1 MKHRIEYIDALRGF
15 TMILVVFVHVEMFG
29 IFGHINITPLN
40 TLFQTIHMPL
50 FFFISGIIAYSSTKE
65 WNRKAFG
72 VSLWKKCRVLLP
84 PALICGLLYTYLV
97 VQKDVFLFVLNPAK
111 QGYWFTIVLLE
122 MFLIY
127 YIVNQFV
134 FYRKNTTKSQFNDTL
149 WCALLIGLAVVMYVA
164 KVPFK
169 MNPTLCVLGD
179 ITSLHFTFN
188 FFQFFVFGLMAA
200 HFKPYFEL
208 LLTNKY
214 VCAFVVLAFF
224 IGWFLKTFYVAPHE
238 TAVVD
243 MWKCLATLLDT
254 ICGYLGVV
262 LVYGF
267 FVKHQVWFSSHTYTG
282 RRLQGIGRRTLDIYL
297 LHYFFLPTLPMV
309 GTFLSLYPNVVVELC
324 IGGIISLL
332 VIGCSLVV
340 SELLRMSDY
349 LAYWLFGT
357 PMPSDK

>member
-1 MKHRIEYIDALRGF
+1 
-15 TMILVVFVHVEMFG
+15 
-29 IFGHINITPLN
+29 
-40 TLFQTIHMPL
+40 
-50 FFFISGIIAYSSTKE
+50 
-65 WNRKAFG
+65 
-72 VSLWKKCRVLLP
+72 
-84 PALICGLLYTYLV
+84 
-97 VQKDVFLFVLNPAK
+97 
-111 QGYWFTIVLLE
+111 

-164 KVPFK
+164 KIPFK
-169 MNPTLCVLGD
+169 MIPTLCVFGD
-179 ITSLHFTFN
+179 ITSLHYTFN

-200 HFKPYFEL
+200 HFKVYFEI